1 MPESGFL
8 LAGAVRTGSPM
19 VPSQHAGSNAWLAC
33 HHGWPLVRA
42 AFSAI
47 IEPTIVSCVGP
58 GCPLVMVCEADLSRL
73 LDDLRLAC
81 SESHPRRAVLL
92 DGRELGTALREAD
105 DGAATHLLRS
115 LSRMHLVIVR
125 GIDLVGGADT
135 QHAVTGL
142 LDALAAAGVTV
153 CVSLTRPPGST
164 GLDLPLASRLA
175 AGLVLHVPCPSPAVC
190 GDSAASDRRSVGR
203 IVRATASR
211 HGLTAG
217 DLIGPKRTRSMVHVR
232 NLAMYLA
239 RRLTG
244 RSLDAIGAAF
254 GGRDHTT
261 VMRGI
266 RSVETRRQT
275 DAAFAGDLENLVS
288 EVSSPRGRRPACRRA
303 QA

>member
-1 MPESGFL
+1 MN
-8 LAGAVRTGSPM
+8 R
-19 VPSQHAGSNAWLAC
+19 SQHVDSTAQLVC

-42 AFSAI
+42 AFSTI
-47 IEPTIVSCVGP
+47 IEPTFISCVGP
-58 GCPLVMVCEADLSRL
+58 GCPLVMVCEADLSQL

-81 SESHPRRAVLL
+81 SDSHPRRVMLL
-92 DGRELGTALREAD
+92 DGRELGTALCKGD
-105 DGAATHLLRS
+105 DASTTHLLRES
-115 LSRMHLVIVR
+115 SSMHLVIVR
-125 GIDLVGGADT
+125 GIDLVGGSDT

-142 LDALAAAGVTV
+142 LDALATAGVTV
-153 CVSLTRPPGST
+153 CVSLTRPPGWTS
-164 GLDLPLASRLA
+164 LDLALASRLA
-175 AGLVLHVPCPSPAVC
+175 AGLVLHVPCPSPAVR
-190 GDSAASDRRSVGR
+190 GDIATSDRWSVGR

-244 RSLDAIGAAF
+244 RSLDWIGAFF

-266 RSVETRRQT
+266 RGVEIRRQA
-275 DAAFAGDLENLVS
+275 DAAFAGDIEKLVS
-288 EVSSPRGRRPACRRA
+288 EVTSPRGRRPVGRRA

>member
-1 MPESGFL
+1 MPEGGFL

-19 VPSQHAGSNAWLAC
+19 VPSQHAGSNARQAC
-33 HHGWPLVRA
+33 HPGWPLVRA

-81 SESHPRRAVLL
+81 SDSHPRRAVLL
-92 DGRELGTALREAD
+92 DGRELGTALREGD
-105 DGAATHLLRS
+105 DGAATRLLREVS
-115 LSRMHLVIVR
+115 GMHLVIVR
-125 GIDLVGGADT
+125 GIDLVGGSDT

-153 CVSLTRPPGST
+153 CVSLTRPPGWT
-164 GLDLPLASRLA
+164 GLDLALASRLA
-175 AGLVLHVPCPSPAVC
+175 AGLVLHVPCPTPAVR
-190 GDSAASDRRSVGR
+190 GDNATSDRWSVGR

-211 HGLTAG
+211 HGLTSG

-244 RSLDAIGAAF
+244 RSLDWIGEVF

-266 RSVETRRQT
+266 RSVETRRQA
-275 DAAFAGDLENLVS
+275 DAAFAGDIENLVS
-288 EVSSPRGRRPACRRA
+288 EVSSPRGRRPVGRRA
-303 QA
+303 RA

>member
-1 MPESGFL
+1 MPKGCFL

-19 VPSQHAGSNAWLAC
+19 VPSQHAGSTARLAC
-33 HHGWPLVRA
+33 HYGWPLVRA

-81 SESHPRRAVLL
+81 SDSHPRRVMLL
-92 DGRELGTALREAD
+92 DGRELGTALREGD
-105 DGAATHLLRS
+105 DASATHLIQE
-115 LSRMHLVIVR
+115 LSGMHLVIVR
-125 GIDLVGGADT
+125 GIDLVGGSDT

-142 LDALAAAGVTV
+142 LDALATAGVTV
-153 CVSLTRPPGST
+153 CVSLTRPPGWT
-164 GLDLPLASRLA
+164 GLDLALASRLA
-175 AGLVLHVPCPSPAVC
+175 AGLVLHVPCPSAAVRR
-190 GDSAASDRRSVGR
+190 DTATSDRWSVGR

-217 DLIGPKRTRSMVHVR
+217 DLVGPKRTRSMVHGR

-244 RSLDAIGAAF
+244 RSLDWIGAVF

-266 RSVETRRQT
+266 RSVETRRQA
-275 DAAFAGDLENLVS
+275 DAAFAGDIENLVS
-288 EVSSPRGRRPACRRA
+288 EVSSPRGRRPVGRRA
-303 QA
+303 RA

>member
-1 MPESGFL
+1 
-8 LAGAVRTGSPM
+8 
-19 VPSQHAGSNAWLAC
+19 
-33 HHGWPLVRA
+33 
-42 AFSAI
+42 
-47 IEPTIVSCVGP
+47 
-58 GCPLVMVCEADLSRL
+58 MVCEADLSRL

-142 LDALAAAGVTV
+142 LDALAAAGVTI

-175 AGLVLHVPCPSPAVC
+175 AGLVLHVPCPSPAMR
-190 GDSAASDRRSVGR
+190 GDSAPSDRRSVGR

-217 DLIGPKRTRSMVHVR
+217 DLVGPKRTRSMVHVR

-288 EVSSPRGRRPACRRA
+288 EVSSPRSRRPACRRA